1 MGADP
6 VHYSKPMQEDDLD
19 QKIGAR
25 IKTERESRNWSLT
38 DLAERAGVSR
48 AMIHKIERGESSPTA
63 KLLGKLSGA
72 FQMTM
77 STLMARAE
85 AEGGHLLRRE
95 AQPVWTDPETGYI
108 RRHVSPKTQ
117 IPFDLVEVTLPA
129 GAVVPMPAAAYA
141 FFEQLIW
148 VREGTLTFQE
158 GNVHHKLGAGDCLHL
173 GPPTDCV
180 FENASDAPCTYA
192 VMLLRH
198 SGPLTTNPQ

>member
-1 MGADP
+1 
-6 VHYSKPMQEDDLD
+6 MQEDDLD

-38 DLAERAGVSR
+38 ELAERAGVSR

-85 AEGGHLLRRE
+85 AEGGHLMRHE
-95 AQPVWTDPETGYI
+95 AQPVWIDPETGYV

-129 GAVVPMPAAAYA
+129 GAVVPIPAAAYA
-141 FFEQLIW
+141 FSEHLIW
-148 VREGTLTFQE
+148 VSEGNLIFNE
-158 GNVHHKLGAGDCLHL
+158 GNVRHELAAGDCLHL

-180 FENASDAPCTYA
+180 FENVSDAPCTYA
-192 VMLLRH
+192 VIVLRH
-198 SGPLTTNPQ
+198 AGPLTQSPQ

>member
-1 MGADP
+1 
-6 VHYSKPMQEDDLD
+6 MQDDDLD

-38 DLAERAGVSR
+38 ELAERAGVSR

-85 AEGGHLLRRE
+85 AEGGHLMRYE
-95 AQPVWTDPETGYI
+95 AQPVWIDPESGYV

-129 GAVVPMPAAAYA
+129 GAVVPIPAAAYA
-141 FFEQLIW
+141 FSEHLIW
-148 VREGTLTFQE
+148 VREGNLIFNE
-158 GNVHHKLGAGDCLHL
+158 GNVRHELAAGDCLHL

-180 FENASDAPCTYA
+180 FENVSDAPCTYA
-192 VMLLRH
+192 VIVVRNA
-198 SGPLTTNPQ
+198 GTLTQSPQ